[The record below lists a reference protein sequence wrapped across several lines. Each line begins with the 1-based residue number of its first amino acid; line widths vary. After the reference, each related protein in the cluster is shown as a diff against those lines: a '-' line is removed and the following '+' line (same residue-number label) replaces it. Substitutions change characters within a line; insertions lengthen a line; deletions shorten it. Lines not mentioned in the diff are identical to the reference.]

1 MGRLTT
7 PVVTAP
13 DSVSRARAT
22 IGIALGIVSPS
33 AVPLRDGRVWLTSR
47 QDVLPAHI
55 VRAMEEQLSRRAAD
69 RASDERMLAEAVA
82 VLGAEIARARGESP
96 EAGATDAL
104 DRLLNTPGLDQ
115 SRRTEGQA
123 MLRLALRL
131 AAQESEDAAARLRS
145 LPGETRVPVATEI
158 VSASQRISQDAGL
171 LSTSPQSGP
180 TTSRTGRHR
189 AQVGVRHRRQTL
201 TREVPGTSLSASQSG
216 LDARQSE
223 LAALAALTRLG
234 EDDLGSSVTS
244 RPAVDNQSGLAAIAL
259 SSGDR
264 PQYFR
269 VEVTPT
275 VRGLAAQGKLN
286 SGTATDPHVLRIKP
300 GLPPHQ
306 YGQVWIHQLSLMA
319 QEQQAAR
326 AGQSTGILRRLR
338 SALSHERLNRRTNAD
353 LAVYRKLSTDW
364 QAAREGHP
372 TGPLGVAELE
382 RDIDGLAVA
391 IARRSGTE
399 PERPWA
405 NDSTYSPAAA
415 VEGLAAERAIAAAN
429 PEPNSPGHLRRQVVE
444 QIASLEA
451 AVKDLKDKSD
461 GKTTTAAAAVD
472 LATSKEDLAAAE
484 DQLQDRGAP
493 ERARRLRVEAVG
505 AFGKARRHTEMA
517 DAYQQAANDA
527 GQALA
532 GYRTL
537 LSQLDDP
544 NYQPAQ
550 IADLARE
557 AAEKTDA
564 YQASLRQALPVDHLE
579 TGVPTDQQLN
589 LPVDEINTM
598 LADNRS
604 GRQIANRDPVPVPG
618 AQYRRL
624 FSDGMVFTVGG
635 DPDDDVSKVTQV
647 RLRMKVRDLTE
658 VTGLDYTVAEQMSGT
673 LGEGGQSNS
682 ITSNHS
688 SSVSYGVDLQPF
700 MTLAPEG
707 SAVRAASQV
716 VSPRVDVTTG
726 QTLSTTAGATAHGQ
740 LGWVDVF
747 KGESVPYSWTGEF
760 EIEVRNSPTAP
771 WSPARTVAAGEQ
783 LTWVPSPY
791 TVKAPTETV
800 TLEQLGR
807 GDECTDEFPR
817 HTVTRISGLHS
828 ISDDIVT
835 QVQEKKFGRLDRVG
849 YDHISELITQDPYRL
864 LGEAAKPGGLSR
876 TIPVGGE
883 SEYELT
889 LEVEPDW
896 STARLTGAC
905 TPEMGQEK
913 VQVDFAGFNASRVSG
928 TSLSGSATLAY
939 PGRPLDPPQPVPGYM
954 PSPTALDDVGSFTA
968 DLSPNVSAG
977 RNVSR
982 QGGQNLS
989 TTAITPVVDRDMA
1002 PTQGVEVDLKV
1013 TATLRKLRD
1022 PEAETIV
1029 VTDTCQAKLRLT
1041 ANRLLR
1047 AGAPAGKDVVLRD
1060 DDNDIRLDQRGR
1072 ALLLGDAEPPTGPQ
1086 TLPPWHGT
1094 GENQLRGPGK
1104 SLPEELEG
1112 ADEARQQ
1119 ALTNLSKMGLVPP
1132 LDADFQPRWDDKLP
1146 PDPLRRAG
1154 ELRRRA
1160 GQLAN
1165 YDRVIQDV
1173 TDYRIV
1179 AGMNTA
1185 CQSGLVVPLVDHRA
1199 GHAPKTRLFRLS
1211 TTQDFDDVTPAGTT
1225 PWRFIA
1231 RLGISSRASQQ
1242 TSGRSKSVPVSG
1254 GLGLSNGPGEGQQ
1267 GLAGRLG
1274 LKLSRSAIGRSFNW
1288 SLGRRINRVTLNE
1301 STGEVDNLKQGI
1313 RITFAEMTDQGD
1325 SEPLA
1330 DVRGSVVLPYDSSL
1344 TRAEAPVFEADP
1356 KTPHPDAVSQS
1367 IPVAVDAGDPA
1378 DRLFKAV
1385 DAIRADTTGFLQLH
1399 TALSPESLV
1408 SNTEWLSGRY
1418 ELPLVITPAPGSPA
1432 QALADGTLL
1441 PQEFKV
1447 VLRTK
1452 VVSQTFVAIN
1462 DQNTANINFT
1472 MNDAGHS
1479 SGTSASGGVGAEVGG
1494 GSVDADKSALSGKLG
1509 VGRIGGT
1516 SQSTST
1522 YQTTGEE
1529 RLRVNDGVHYE
1540 LIERHELVA
1549 DVMQGDQVVQTVPL
1563 QDALVQKA
1571 MPEFSALE
1579 LYGRDQFDLPL
1590 PIAADV
1596 AERYLTGKVDL
1607 NPRTAAGF
1615 VRRYKQEKAG
1625 VSTGLAAEHT
1635 DERLNAKVQDRAG
1648 LPASTAPTP
1657 EERLEDTLVRTQQLV
1672 ETRRVV
1678 GLAEQYDASLA
1689 SSQLYMLRVEGQDE
1703 DVDLIPQIHRQL
1715 DEVAPGLV
1723 AADPLL
1729 APILEVDLS
1738 KDSYQG
1744 QLENMLGPRG
1754 YTTPIEVPVEGQAQ
1768 SDVLLVTVKARF
1780 EGDATVDGGPGLSK
1794 AAAIGLVQ
1802 KYNYVGRDRSTSH
1815 TTTYSGS
1822 AEIKHEDGTGGSLSG
1837 GAGTDRIRSVT
1848 AGSGEQNTRLDR
1860 TGDFDLTP
1868 VYRTIVFTTEV
1879 QRIHNAGTAA
1889 MAGVKWRLNQTVPAA
1904 QTTAA
1909 QPVELRAEL
1918 TAFVPR
1924 SVVSDPPV
1932 AQAAEEFHPDHRAAD
1947 MPVSAPV
1954 EAMLPHRK
1962 GATRADDLYNRLT
1975 GHLAQRRGF
1984 GPRGVAQFQ
1993 TSIGTQ
1999 LQPTAMQ
2006 AKFSELISERGLRL
2020 EPMAGTGN
2028 GRTTFDVQVNA
2039 RRLGWQLIGKAG
2051 PGQTG
2056 LVQRDQT
2063 QTKTSTV
2070 GNQLMPATVTGG
2082 AGGGIVSVSGSVGEQ
2097 VKMQSNDAWGTRFET
2112 SAFRNSDIVVV
2123 RIPVL
2128 YDVTIDEVTD
2138 RGRGTPDT
2146 KDTTVLEDI
2155 APAEFYVKM
2164 QYHEFLEGLRQME
2177 TGGDVSLD
2185 GGRLQAMPEKLGK
2198 PSLRM
2203 TEYAPD
2209 GSYQP
2214 YRPLL
2219 AALEKAKAERTTVIL
2234 AVQDRDGKVK
2244 QLYRAFKDGRMQ
2256 GVYDG
2261 GFATAFATLDRNLV
2275 LMAEDRV
2282 NLEELYNTSEPG
2294 GNFSTKVA
2302 AALEQKGV
2310 PTAMLKG
2317 LTHSTSQ
2324 REPNPVPSHAAKA
2337 TPGGAAAGR
2346 TISPTASG
2354 PSLTGP

>member
-7 PVVTAP
+7 PFVTAP
-13 DSVSRARAT
+13 DSVSRARAA
-22 IGIALGIVSPS
+22 IGTALGIVSPS
-33 AVPLRDGRVWLTSR
+33 AVPLRDGRVWLTGR
-47 QDVLPAHI
+47 QDILPAHV
-55 VRAMEEQLSRRAAD
+55 VRAMETQLSRRAVD
-69 RASDERMLAEAVA
+69 LASDDRMLAEAVA
-82 VLGAEIARARGESP
+82 VLGAEIARVHGESP
-96 EAGATDAL
+96 ETGATDAL
-104 DRLLNTPGLDQ
+104 DRLLHTPGLDQ
-115 SRRTEGQA
+115 SRRTEGEA

-158 VSASQRISQDAGL
+158 VAASQRISQDAGL
-171 LSTSPQSGP
+171 LTNTNQSGP
-180 TTSRTGRHR
+180 ATSRTGRHR

-201 TREVPGTSLSASQSG
+201 TREVPGTSLSAGQSG

-244 RPAVDNQSGLAAIAL
+244 RPAVDSQSGLAAITL
-259 SSGDR
+259 SSGDT

-269 VEVTPT
+269 VEVSPT
-275 VRGLAAQGKLN
+275 VRGLAAQGRLR
-286 SGTATDPHVLRIKP
+286 SGTANDPHVLRIRP

-319 QEQQAAR
+319 QEQQAAQ

-338 SALSHERLNRRTNAD
+338 SAVSQERLNRRTNAD

-364 QAAREGHP
+364 QSAREGRP
-372 TGPLGVAELE
+372 NGPLSVAELE
-382 RDIDGLAVA
+382 RDIEGLAVA
-391 IARRSGTE
+391 IEHRSGTN

-415 VEGLAAERAIAAAN
+415 VEGLAAERAIAAAS
-429 PEPNSPGHLRRQVVE
+429 PEPSSPGHLRRQVVE
-444 QIASLEA
+444 QIASLEST
-451 AVKDLKDKSD
+451 VTDLKGKADGKSD
-461 GKTTTAAAAVD
+461 SAAAAVD

-484 DQLQDRGAP
+484 DLLQDRGAP

-505 AFGKARRHTEMA
+505 ALAKARRHTEMA
-517 DAYQQAANDA
+517 DAYRQAANEA
-527 GQALA
+527 GKALA
-532 GYRTL
+532 GYQAL
-537 LSQLDDP
+537 LGRLDDP
-544 NYQPAQ
+544 NHQPAQ
-550 IADLARE
+550 IAELARE
-557 AAEKTDA
+557 AAEQTGA

-589 LPVDEINTM
+589 LPVDEINAM
-598 LADNRS
+598 LADNQS
-604 GRQIANRDPVPVPG
+604 GQQIANRGPVPVPG

-635 DPDDDVSKVTQV
+635 NPDDDVTKVTQV

-658 VTGLDYTVAEQMSGT
+658 VTGLDYTVTEQMSGT

-700 MTLAPEG
+700 MVLAPEG

-716 VSPRVDVTTG
+716 FSPRVDMTTG
-726 QTLSTTAGATAHGQ
+726 RTESVTAGATAHGQ

-760 EIEVRNSPTAP
+760 EIEVRNSPTEP
-771 WSPARTVAAGEQ
+771 WSPARTVPAGEQ

-807 GDECTDEFPR
+807 GDERTDEFPR
-817 HTVTRISGLHS
+817 HTVTRISGLHG
-828 ISDDIVT
+828 INDDLVAK
-835 QVQEKKFGRLDRVG
+835 VQEKFGRLDRVG
-849 YDHISELITQDPYRL
+849 YDHISELVTEDPYRL

-889 LEVEPDW
+889 LEVEPVW
-896 STARLTGAC
+896 STAKLTGAC
-905 TPEMGQEK
+905 SAEMGQEK

-928 TSLSGSATLAY
+928 TSLSGSATVAY
-939 PGRPLDPPQPVPGYM
+939 PGRPLDPAQPVPGYL
-954 PSPTALDDVGSFTA
+954 PSPTALSDLRSSTA

-1002 PTQGVEVDLKV
+1002 PTQGVLVDLKV
-1013 TATLRKLRD
+1013 TATLRKIRD
-1022 PEAETIV
+1022 PKADPIV
-1029 VTDTCQAKLRLT
+1029 VTKTCEAKLRLT

-1060 DDNDIRLDQRGR
+1060 ADNEVRTDQRGR

-1086 TLPPWHGT
+1086 TMPPWHGT

-1112 ADEARQQ
+1112 VDDARQQ
-1119 ALTNLSKMGLVPP
+1119 ALTSLSKMGLVPP
-1132 LDADFQPRWDDKLP
+1132 LDANFQPRWDKLP
-1146 PDPLRRAG
+1146 SDR
-1154 ELRRRA
+1154 RRRA

-1165 YDRVIQDV
+1165 YDRVMEDV

-1185 CQSGLVVPLVDHRA
+1185 CQSGLVVPLVDHRT
-1199 GHAPKTRLFRLS
+1199 GHAPRTRLFRLS

-1242 TSGRSKSVPVSG
+1242 TSGRSKAVPISG
-1254 GLGLSNGPGEGQQ
+1254 GVGLGNGPAEGQS
-1267 GLAGRLG
+1267 GLAGKLG
-1274 LKLSRSAIGRSFNW
+1274 LKLSRNAIGRSFNW

-1301 STGEVDNLKQGI
+1301 STGEVDNLRQGI

-1344 TRAEAPVFEADP
+1344 TRAEAPVFAADP
-1356 KTPHPDAVSQS
+1356 KPPHQDAVSRS
-1367 IPVAVDAGDPA
+1367 IPVAVDAGNPA

-1408 SNTEWLSGRY
+1408 SNTEWLNGRY
-1418 ELPLVITPAPGSPA
+1418 ELPLVITPAPANPA
-1432 QALADGTLL
+1432 QALADRTLL

-1447 VLRTK
+1447 VLRSK
-1452 VVSQTFVAIN
+1452 VVSQTFAAIN

-1472 MNDAGHS
+1472 MNDAGFS
-1479 SGTSASGGVGAEVGG
+1479 SGTSASGGIGAEAGG
-1494 GSVDADKSALSGKLG
+1494 GLVDADKSALSAKLG
-1509 VGRIGGT
+1509 AGRTGGT

-1549 DVMQGDQVVQTVPL
+1549 DIMQGDKVVQTVPL

-1607 NPRTAAGF
+1607 SPRTAAGF

-1625 VSTGLAAEHT
+1625 VTTGLAAEHT
-1635 DERLNAKVQDRAG
+1635 DERLNAKVLDRTG

-1657 EERLEDTLVRTQQLV
+1657 EERLADTLVRTQQLV
-1672 ETRRVV
+1672 DTRRVV
-1678 GLAEQYDASLA
+1678 GLPEQYDDALA
-1689 SSQLYMLRVEGQDE
+1689 SSQLYTIKVEGQDQ
-1703 DVDLIPQIHRQL
+1703 DVDLIPQLKQQL
-1715 DEVAPGLV
+1715 DEVAPGLL

-1729 APILEVDLS
+1729 APILDVDLAA
-1738 KDSYQG
+1738 DSYQG
-1744 QLENMLGPRG
+1744 QLVNMLGPRG
-1754 YTTPIEVPVEGQAQ
+1754 YTTPIEVPVEGQANP
-1768 SDVLLVTVKARF
+1768 DLLLVTVKARF
-1780 EGDATVDGGPGLSK
+1780 EGDVTVDGGPGLSK

-1802 KYNYVGRDRSTSH
+1802 KYNYVGRDRSVGH

-1822 AEIKHEDGTGGSLSG
+1822 AELKHEDGAGGALSG
-1837 GAGTDRIRSVT
+1837 GAGTDRIRAVT

-1868 VYRTIVFTTEV
+1868 VHRTIVFTTEV
-1879 QRIHNAGTAA
+1879 KRIHNAGAAA
-1889 MAGVKWRLNQTVPAA
+1889 MAGVQWRLNRTIPAA

-1909 QPVELRAEL
+1909 APVELRAEL

-1924 SVVSDPPV
+1924 GVVSDPPV
-1932 AQAAEEFHPDHRAAD
+1932 AAAQQAAEEFHPEHRVAD

-1954 EAMLPHRK
+1954 ESMRPYRK
-1962 GATRADDLYNRLT
+1962 GAERTDELYNRLT
-1975 GHLAQRRGF
+1975 GQLAQLREF
-1984 GPRGVAQFQ
+1984 GPRGLAQYEA
-1993 TSIGTQ
+1993 SIGTQ
-1999 LQPTAMQ
+1999 LQPTALE
-2006 AKFSELISERGLRL
+2006 AKFSELISERGLKL

-2028 GRTTFDVQVNA
+2028 GRSTFDVQVKA
-2039 RRLGWQLIGKAG
+2039 RRLGWQLIGKPV

-2056 LVQRDQT
+2056 LVQRDQD
-2063 QTKTSTV
+2063 QVKVSTA
-2070 GNQLMPATVTGG
+2070 GNELMPVTATGG
-2082 AGGGIVSVSGSVGEQ
+2082 ASGGIVSVSGSVGDQ
-2097 VKMQSNDAWGTRFET
+2097 VKVQSNAARGTRLET

-2123 RIPVL
+2123 RVPVS

-2138 RGRGTPDT
+2138 KGRGTPQT
-2146 KDTTVLEDI
+2146 KDTTLLKD
-2155 APAEFYVKM
+2155 AAAAEFYVKM
-2164 QYHEFLEGLRQME
+2164 QYHEYLEGLLQME
-2177 TGGDVSLD
+2177 TGGDVSLA
-2185 GGRLQAMPEKLGK
+2185 GARLQAEPEKLGK
-2198 PSLRM
+2198 PGLRM
-2203 TEYAPD
+2203 TEYGPD
-2209 GSYQP
+2209 GAHQP

-2219 AALEKAKAERTTVIL
+2219 AALEKAKIDRTTVIL
-2234 AVQDRDGKVK
+2234 AVQDRDGKIQ
-2244 QLYRAFKDGRMQ
+2244 QLYQAFEDGRLQ
-2256 GVYDG
+2256 GVNDG

-2275 LMAEDRV
+2275 LMAEGRV
-2282 NLEELYNTSEPG
+2282 DLRELFNTSEPG

-2302 AALEQKGV
+2302 AALEESGV

-2317 LTHSTSQ
+2317 LTHSTAQ
-2324 REPNPVPSHAAKA
+2324 RQTTPAPAHAAKQ
-2337 TPGGAAAGR
+2337 PRGGVAAGR
-2346 TISPTASG
+2346 TITPTASG